1 MSAVTIVRCLCRYSN
16 ITLRL
21 FCILY
26 SHAQVTTHC
35 PLMTQE
41 ELFIV
46 TEAMGME
53 FALFDLHEFDSELDF
68 SNKIGYFTTK

>member
-1 MSAVTIVRCLCRYSN
+1 
-16 ITLRL
+16 
-21 FCILY
+21 
-26 SHAQVTTHC
+26 
-35 PLMTQE
+35 MTQE